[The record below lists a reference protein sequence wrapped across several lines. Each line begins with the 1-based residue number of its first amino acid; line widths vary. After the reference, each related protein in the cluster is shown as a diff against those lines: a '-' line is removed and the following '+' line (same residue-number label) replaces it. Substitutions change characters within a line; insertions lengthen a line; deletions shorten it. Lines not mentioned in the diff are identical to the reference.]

1 MSAERRE
8 SRGIVP
14 AAAMNAVL
22 IALSAA
28 MVVPFSWMLTVSLK
42 QRRAVFSSQNFL
54 PKIAIDASDL
64 TDAMLLA
71 LLALSL
77 LATFAILA
85 YGRRPKGLRP
95 WLRTSAISLAALLW
109 VATLIRAFASGAL
122 YGPYFGA
129 YSDIWSRIP
138 FARMFINS
146 LAVSVAVTALQL
158 ITSSLAGFAF
168 SRLHFP
174 GRDKLFWA
182 YASLM
187 MIPQQ
192 ATMVP
197 AFMLMHR
204 LGLIDTYAGLILPF
218 AAAPFGAFMM
228 RQFFM
233 GLPKEIEEAAALDGC
248 SRFGTLWR
256 VFVPLAKPALATLGL
271 FSFMTSWNEFLW
283 PLMVTTRRDMFTL
296 QVGLD
301 MLKWEAGSDWP
312 IIMAASVLSTIPV
325 VAAFLLAQ
333 EKFTRSIAMS
343 GLNS

>member
-1 MSAERRE
+1 MSVVRRE
-8 SRGIVP
+8 PRGIIR

-42 QRRAVFSSQNFL
+42 QRREVFSSQNFL
-54 PKIAIDASDL
+54 PEIAVDASGL
-64 TDAMLLA
+64 TDGMLLS

-77 LATFAILA
+77 ITTFMFLAF
-85 YGRRPKGLRP
+85 RRHLKGLKP
-95 WLRTSAISLAALLW
+95 WINISAISLAAFLW
-109 VATLIRAFASGAL
+109 VATIIRAFASGVL
-122 YGPYFGA
+122 YGPHFRA
-129 YSDIWSRIP
+129 YYDIWERVP

-146 LAVSVAVTALQL
+146 LVVAVAVTALQL
-158 ITSSLAGFAF
+158 VTSSLAGYAF

-174 GRDKLFWA
+174 GRDRLFWA

-233 GLPKEIEEAAALDGC
+233 GLPKELEEAAALDGC

-256 VFVPLAKPALATLGL
+256 IFVPLAKPALATLGL

-283 PLMVTTRRDMFTL
+283 PLMVTTKRDMFTL

>member
-1 MSAERRE
+1 MIAQA
-8 SRGIVP
+8 SRSKGIISK
-14 AAAMNAVL
+14 AALNAAL
-22 IALSAA
+22 LALSAA
-28 MVVPFSWMLTVSLK
+28 MVVPFSWMITVSLK
-42 QRRAVFSSQNFL
+42 QRREVFASQNFIPRIGL
-54 PKIAIDASDL
+54 EASRLSDP
-64 TDAMLLA
+64 MLLV
-71 LLALSL
+71 LLASSIALTAAMVASSRRIRGMKPLLKVAVSSL
-77 LATFAILA
+77 VLA
-85 YGRRPKGLRP
+85 
-95 WLRTSAISLAALLW
+95 LW
-109 VATLIRAFASGAL
+109 VAALVRAFASGVL
-122 YGPYFGA
+122 FGPSFRA

-146 LAVSVAVTALQL
+146 LAVALAVTALQL
-158 ITSSLAGFAF
+158 VTSSLAGYAF

-174 GRDKLFWA
+174 GRDRLFWA

-204 LGLIDTYAGLILPF
+204 LGLVDTYAGLILPF

-233 GLPKEIEEAAALDGC
+233 GLPKELEEAAALDGC
-248 SRFGTLWR
+248 SRLGTLWR
-256 VFVPLAKPALATLGL
+256 IFVPLAKPALATLGL

-283 PLMVTTRRDMFTL
+283 PLMVTTRKDMFTL

-312 IIMAASVLSTIPV
+312 IIMAASVLSIIPV

-333 EKFTRSIAMS
+333 EKFTRSVAMS

>member
-1 MSAERRE
+1 MMARACTTK
-8 SRGIVP
+8 GFFP
-14 AAAMNAVL
+14 AAALNALL
-22 IALSAA
+22 ITLSAA

-42 QRRAVFSSQNFL
+42 QRREVFSSQNFIPRVAL
-54 PKIAIDASDL
+54 DASRFADPL
-64 TDAMLLA
+64 LMALLVLA
-71 LLALSL
+71 LAAS
-77 LATFAILA
+77 AVAIVC
-85 YGRRPKGLRP
+85 RRCFKDKRP
-95 WLRTSAISLAALLW
+95 WLRAAASSLVAALW
-109 VATLIRAFASGAL
+109 IAALIRAFASGSF
-122 YGPYFGA
+122 YGPSFGA
-129 YSDIWSRIP
+129 YSEIWVRIP

-146 LAVSVAVTALQL
+146 MAVSISVTVLQL
-158 ITSSLAGFAF
+158 ATSSLAGYAF

-174 GRDKLFWA
+174 GRDRLFWA

-204 LGLIDTYAGLILPF
+204 LGLINTYAGLILPF
-218 AAAPFGAFMM
+218 AAAPFGAFLM

-233 GLPKEIEEAAALDGC
+233 GLPKELEEAAALDGC

-256 VFVPLAKPALATLGL
+256 IFVPLAKPALATLGL

-283 PLMVTTRRDMFTL
+283 PLMVTTRRNMFTL

-312 IIMAASVLSTIPV
+312 IIMAASVLSIIPV
-325 VAAFLLAQ
+325 VAAFLFAQ

>member
-1 MSAERRE
+1 MSAAKRE
-8 SRGIVP
+8 KRGMLP

-42 QRRAVFSSQNFL
+42 QRRAVFTSQNFL

-64 TDAMLLA
+64 TDVMLLVLLALSIVATLA
-71 LLALSL
+71 LLA
-77 LATFAILA
+77 
-85 YGRRPKGLRP
+85 YRGRLKAFKP
-95 WLRTSAISLAALLW
+95 WLYPSSITLAALLW
-109 VATLIRAFASGAL
+109 VATLVRAFASGAL
-122 YGPYFGA
+122 YGPHFGA
-129 YSDIWSRIP
+129 YSDIWTRIP

-146 LAVSVAVTALQL
+146 LAVSLAVTALQL
-158 ITSSLAGFAF
+158 VTSSLAGYAF

-174 GRDKLFWA
+174 GRDRLFWA

-204 LGLIDTYAGLILPF
+204 LGLIDSYAGLILPF

-233 GLPKEIEEAAALDGC
+233 GLPKELEEAAALDGC

-256 VFVPLAKPALATLGL
+256 IFVPLAKPALATLGL

-283 PLMVTTRRDMFTL
+283 PLMVTTRKDMFTL

-325 VAAFLLAQ
+325 VAAFLFAQ

>member
-1 MSAERRE
+1 MGGRMGKA
-8 SRGIVP
+8 RGILS
-14 AAAMNAVL
+14 AAAVNAVL
-22 IALSAA
+22 LGLSAA

-42 QRRAVFSSQNFL
+42 QRREVFSSQSFL
-54 PKIAIDASDL
+54 PKVAFDASGLSDP
-64 TDAMLLA
+64 A
-71 LLALSL
+71 LLTL
-77 LATFAILA
+77 LI
-85 YGRRPKGLRP
+85 
-95 WLRTSAISLAALLW
+95 ISLAFSAGLVASRRRLKGLSSPIRISATVLAGALW
-109 VATLIRAFASGAL
+109 VAAIARAFASGAL
-122 YGPYFGA
+122 YGPSFNA
-129 YSDIWSRIP
+129 YSDIWQRIP

-146 LAVSVAVTALQL
+146 LLVSVAVTALQL
-158 ITSSLAGFAF
+158 VTSSLAGYAF

-174 GRDKLFWA
+174 GRDRLFWV

-233 GLPKEIEEAAALDGC
+233 GLPKELEEAAALDGC

-256 VFVPLAKPALATLGL
+256 IFVPLAKPALTTLGL